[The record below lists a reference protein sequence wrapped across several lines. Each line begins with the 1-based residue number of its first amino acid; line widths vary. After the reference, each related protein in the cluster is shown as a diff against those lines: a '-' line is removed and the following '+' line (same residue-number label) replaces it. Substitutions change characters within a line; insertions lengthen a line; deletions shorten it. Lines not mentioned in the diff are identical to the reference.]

1 VPIPA
6 TADPAQVR
14 ALDLWEN
21 RWFPIVNAT
30 LRVRFPEL
38 HAIICLARTRCL
50 RITWSLTPSWSG

>member
-1 VPIPA
+1 
-6 TADPAQVR
+6 VR